1 MVDLTPYNT
10 LRIPARAQNLIEIT
24 SVDQISKEINKG
36 TFQKPFFILGC
47 GANVLFTRDFPG
59 TIIVVK
65 IPGKQIISET
75 DPGILIELGAGENW
89 SDFVLWA
96 VENNWSGCENLALI
110 PGTVGAAAVGNISA
124 YGQNQ
129 EDIFVELKAINLT
142 TGNNEKLNQQNMHY
156 SYRESILKK
165 ESADKYLVTSVTYRL
180 NKNIHLELSYQA
192 ARHASLLPELQ
203 KIANKPYSPKDVS
216 QAVINLRTA
225 KLPDIKTLPNAGSIF
240 KNPIVSPDIAEKIKT
255 QIPDLQIYP
264 EKNPSMIKLPAG
276 MLLDHLGWRDKKI
289 GPVGTAPN
297 HALIVCNYDG
307 ATGSQIF
314 EFTESMRADIK
325 KHFSINLEYE
335 VVVI

>member
-59 TIIVVK
+59 TIILVK
-65 IPGKQIISET
+65 IPGKKIISET

-89 SDFVLWA
+89 SDFVPWA
-96 VENNWSGCENLALI
+96 VDHNWSGCENLALI
-110 PGTVGAAAVGNISA
+110 PGTAGAAAVGNISA

-142 TGNNEKLNQQNMHY
+142 TAAAEKLTKPDMQY

-165 ESADKYLVTSVTYRL
+165 ESAGKYLVTSVTYRL
-180 NKNIHLELSYQA
+180 NKNTRLELSYQA

-216 QAVINLRTA
+216 QAVISLRTA
-225 KLPDIKTLPNAGSIF
+225 KLPDIKTLPNAGSMF
-240 KNPIVSPDIAEKIKT
+240 KNPIITASQAESIKT
-255 QIPDLQIYP
+255 QIPDLQTYP
-264 EKNPSMIKLPAG
+264 EKDARLVKLPAG
-276 MLLDHLGWRDKKI
+276 MLLDHLGWKGKRI
-289 GPVGTAPN
+289 GHVGTAPN
-297 HALIVCNYDG
+297 HALIVCNYGG

-314 EFTESMRADIK
+314 EFTESMRADVL

-335 VVVI
+335 VMVI